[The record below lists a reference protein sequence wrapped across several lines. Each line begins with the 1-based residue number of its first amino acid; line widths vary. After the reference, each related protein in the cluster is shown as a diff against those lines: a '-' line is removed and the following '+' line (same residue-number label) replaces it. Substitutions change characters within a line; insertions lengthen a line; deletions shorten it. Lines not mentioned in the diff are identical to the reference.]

1 MSAQRRVRFADGQL
15 ARLVGV
21 WSSAACHRD
30 AANGKVTAARA
41 LFDLAKVRSPEEH
54 DVHER

>member
-1 MSAQRRVRFADGQL
+1 MANWLGSL
-15 ARLVGV
+15 ASGPAPLATATPRT
-21 WSSAACHRD
+21 
-30 AANGKVTAARA
+30 GKVTAARA